1 MFSIKI
7 ESILICP
14 NGNQR
19 EFNKN
24 LNQINT
30 MPVIREQT
38 TSSLINL
45 ISPDNF
51 DPSDRTGSQKT
62 YRIPEHQRYPS
73 WPQANKER
81 LVDSVMLNYPIGQI
95 TLTKHYEDGDEYF
108 NIQDGQTRMGVL
120 QEFVLDHNNI
130 RWNGKLYS
138 ELTADDRAKFNNYVV
153 QMDVFKKE
161 KSMSQSEFNMII
173 CEIFERLNSGKP
185 LSDNDKYWN
194 RKDTPAMQLLTK
206 IKNSAEFG
214 PLIRKYMWNNL
225 GGGKG
230 RSGLNHF
237 IGLVLGLI
245 NEQPDC
251 ISTSFMHNGPVLMKT
266 TVDEAGERRVTNFLR
281 WYFGLLTD
289 VFQFVDW
296 SVKRIFGKLSGVC
309 GLIVMDWIKNPVV
322 ARTHYDMWKCYV
334 DLQYSRANFERRLF
348 GELTN
353 GNARNVTETAINARI
368 DAVIQLYQKDGF
380 AEYKQDVFKIILGS
394 DDDSDE

>member
-1 MFSIKI
+1 
-7 ESILICP
+7 
-14 NGNQR
+14 
-19 EFNKN
+19 
-24 LNQINT
+24 
-30 MPVIREQT
+30 
-38 TSSLINL
+38 
-45 ISPDNF
+45 
-51 DPSDRTGSQKT
+51 
-62 YRIPEHQRYPS
+62 
-73 WPQANKER
+73 
-81 LVDSVMLNYPIGQI
+81 
-95 TLTKHYEDGDEYF
+95 
-108 NIQDGQTRMGVL
+108 MGVL
-120 QEFVLDHNNI
+120 QEFVLDQNNI

-153 QMDVFKKE
+153 QMDIFKKE

-185 LSDNDKYWN
+185 LADNDKYWN
-194 RKDTPAMQLLTK
+194 RKDTPAMQLLNK

-237 IGLVLGLI
+237 IGLVLGLL
-245 NEQPDC
+245 NEQADC
-251 ISTSFMHNGPVLMKT
+251 ISTSFMQNGPVLMRTK
-266 TVDEAGERRVTNFLR
+266 VDEAGERRVTNFLR

-296 SVKRIFGKLSGVC
+296 SVKRSFGKLSGVC
-309 GLIVMDWIKNPVV
+309 GLIAVDWIKNPVV
-322 ARTHYDMWKCYV
+322 ARTHYDMWKRYV

-380 AEYKQDVFKIILGS
+380 AEYTQDVFKIILGS